1 MDGRRKPD
9 PKPENEKELI
19 DEEIIDLSQVVE
31 GGDDDDI
38 INLDNILE
46 QPEQASDETDEVVIP
61 LVDTI
66 PTEETATLA
75 EDIEDDVIDLE
86 DVAATLEA
94 NLAEAEAEIPELPA
108 DEAAAEPDD
117 EILDLLDVNT
127 LDTPREEVL
136 QPPSTVDEKEAA
148 LSEDPGD
155 DIIDLED
162 VAATLKVDLPEPE
175 TEIPQLRSD
184 EEAPVTKADE
194 GGIDLVDLAI
204 TDEEEPAADIL
215 SAPVLPLA
223 TPISEPVPLTEQQVE
238 DALERVI
245 EKIYGEKIE
254 QLMIQS
260 IEKTVKREIEKYKKA
275 LLEDSDDKVG

>member
-75 EDIEDDVIDLE
+75 EDIEDDIIDLE

-108 DEAAAEPDD
+108 DEAAAEPDDEILDLLDVNTLDTPREEVLQPPSTSDEKETALSEDPGDDIIDLEDVAATLEADLAEAELEIPELPDD

-204 TDEEEPAADIL
+204 TDEEEPAAL
-215 SAPVLPLA
+215 FP
-223 TPISEPVPLTEQQVE
+223 
-238 DALERVI
+238 R
-245 EKIYGEKIE
+245 
-254 QLMIQS
+254 
-260 IEKTVKREIEKYKKA
+260 RR
-275 LLEDSDDKVG
+275 